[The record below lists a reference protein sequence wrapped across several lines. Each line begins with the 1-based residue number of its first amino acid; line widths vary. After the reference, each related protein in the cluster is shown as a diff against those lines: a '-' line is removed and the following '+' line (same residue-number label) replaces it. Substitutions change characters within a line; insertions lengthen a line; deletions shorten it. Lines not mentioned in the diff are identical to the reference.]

1 MKFQGSPVEGAYELD
16 NESRGCRIIFDH
28 LKNCQFS
35 TTFLHEVN
43 FYCTQ
48 LCQNIILMFNYITL
62 NLKLKL
68 NATAIVVTFYGLCLC
83 KMIKLQQNVPVVGY
97 FLTFQMLLECM
108 NVFLTI

>member
-16 NESRGCRIIFDH
+16 NETRGCRIIFDH

-35 TTFLHEVN
+35 TTFLHEDN

-48 LCQNIILMFNYITL
+48 LFQNIILMFNYITL

-68 NATAIVVTFYGLCLC
+68 NTTAIVVKFYGVCLC
-83 KMIKLQQNVPVVGY
+83 KMIKTSSKCIGCGIFPY
-97 FLTFQMLLECM
+97 
-108 NVFLTI
+108 I